1 MIKEKRISEI
11 IEPLLVGDEMDTL
24 GKIYDKLSKRP
35 VLIKWKGRLYLLNP
49 KSALC
54 YPSTRRIIDIP
65 LMEAP
70 KLESSMNITD
80 ALDMLLKLNSDYAI
94 VMEQESVVGVISLLE
109 LLKEVLEEARKV
121 MDLQARLATVG
132 QLAAGIAHDFNNLLT
147 PIVGYSQLL
156 RDKKDLSDYEKDIF
170 ALIYTQAK
178 RASHLISQLLD
189 FSRKSILEKTPLDLA
204 IFLKEAVKILRRT
217 VREDINID
225 FKVTPGKNIINA
237 DVTGLQQILSNLAVN
252 AQDAMPEGGNID
264 IRLSRDML
272 KRTDLPF
279 PEMREGEWIILNF
292 SDTGQGIPPQ
302 YVSKIFEPFF
312 STKGAGKG
320 TGLGLSQVFRIIRS
334 HGGYIDVKSLVGAGT
349 NFVIYFPPLEQ
360 DKTNCFNLKSGEASL
375 YYMGK
380 GETILVMEDEEDVRR
395 VVGDML
401 RDLNY
406 KVITAVDGIEGLKK
420 FEENKDKIVAVF
432 MDMVMPKLSGAEL
445 IKELKKRSPLIKI
458 IVMSGY
464 PLLDGYLPE
473 GIDGWLKKPFDSE
486 ILASILN
493 NIIQGGLEYGKDIG
507 L

>member
-1 MIKEKRISEI
+1 MIKRISEI
-11 IEPLLVGDEMDTL
+11 IEPPLVCDEMDTL

-35 VLIKWKGRLYLLNP
+35 VLIKWKGVLYLLNP

-54 YPSTRRIIDIP
+54 YPPTRRIIDIP
-65 LMEAP
+65 LIEPP

-94 VMEQESVVGVISLLE
+94 VMEQESVVGVISLLK
-109 LLKEVLEEARKV
+109 LLKKVLEEARKV

-156 RDKKDLSDYEKDIF
+156 REKEDVPEGIKNIF
-170 ALIYTQAK
+170 TLIHTQAK
-178 RASHLISQLLD
+178 RASHLISQILD
-189 FSRKSILEKTPLDLA
+189 FSRKSILEKAPLNLVP
-204 IFLKEAVKILRRT
+204 FLKETVKILKRT
-217 VREDINID
+217 IREDININL
-225 FKVTPGKNIINA
+225 KISPGKYIIKA
-237 DVTGLQQILSNLAVN
+237 DAIGLQQILSNLAVN

-264 IRLSRDML
+264 IRLSRGVL
-272 KRTDLPF
+272 KGTDLPF
-279 PEMREGEWIILNF
+279 PEMREGEWIMLNF
-292 SDTGQGIPPQ
+292 SDTGQGIPPEN
-302 YVSKIFEPFF
+302 VPKIFEPFF

-320 TGLGLSQVFRIIRS
+320 TGLGLSQVDEIIKP
-334 HGGYIDVKSLVGAGT
+334 HGGYIDIKSLVGVGT
-349 NFVIYFPPLEQ
+349 NFIIYFPPLEQ
-360 DKTNCFNLKSGEASL
+360 NKTNGFSLNSGEPSL
-375 YYMGK
+375 YDMGK

-493 NIIQGGLEYGKDIG
+493 NIIQGRLDIGKDIG